1 MKIFQY
7 ALILFAI
14 TASLLIGGFTT
25 SAFAQS
31 NAQNPLEEYG
41 TRDPELETKASKNVE
56 VAKYYLAQ
64 KKYKQSISRLV
75 EIVEI
80 YPQYSRFDQVL
91 FYLAESYLA
100 NGELDEA
107 KNRYGELIEKF
118 PESELFKKAG
128 KQLKKVEEKQKQAK
142 G

>member
-1 MKIFQY
+1 MKIFQL
-7 ALILFAI
+7 ALIFVAL
-14 TASLLIGGFTT
+14 TTSLLIGGFT
-25 SAFAQS
+25 SNAFAQS

-41 TRDPELETKASKNVE
+41 TRDPELEMKASKNVE
-56 VAKYYLAQ
+56 VAKYYLGQ